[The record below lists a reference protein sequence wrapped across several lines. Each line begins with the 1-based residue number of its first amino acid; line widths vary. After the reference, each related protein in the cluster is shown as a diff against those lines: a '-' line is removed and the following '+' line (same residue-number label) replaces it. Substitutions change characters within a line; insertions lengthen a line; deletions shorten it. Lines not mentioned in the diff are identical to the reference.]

1 MGLPRERTLILSL
14 VVLGMCLCQ
23 ITSRTPSDAHISQ
36 KHDLWMARYGH
47 VYKNNAEKEMR
58 SNIFKKNVE
67 FIESFNSFGDRS
79 YKLAINNFADRTKD
93 ELKAY
98 ASGHKDPV
106 DLKSHVATSFKYE
119 SVSEA
124 RDSMDWREK
133 GAVTKSRVKEHVVEL
148 MRSCYLIRETVSYLT
163 GSCWAFSAI
172 AAVEGITQLTTGK
185 LLSLSEQQLVDC
197 NRNGSGGCQG
207 GYKENAFDYIVKTGI
222 NTGNGYPYHAKDEIC
237 NTVNQ
242 AVQAA
247 TITGYEMV
255 PANNETALLMAVS
268 KQPVSVSIDPT
279 CFEFGYYSSGVLTGH
294 CGTNLTHDVTVV
306 GYGTHDG
313 IKYWLVKN
321 SWGPE
326 WGDNGYVKIQRDAD
340 VAEGLCGIAMRASYP
355 TT

>member
-23 ITSRTPSDAHISQ
+23 TTSRTPSDAQ
-36 KHDLWMARYGH
+36 KHDLWMARYGR

-93 ELKAY
+93 ELKALY
-98 ASGHKDPV
+98 ATGHKDPV
-106 DLKSHVATSFKYE
+106 DLKSYVATSFKYE
-119 SVSEA
+119 SVSEVP
-124 RDSMDWREK
+124 DSMDWREK
-133 GAVTKSRVKEHVVEL
+133 GAVTEVKGQGA
-148 MRSCYLIRETVSYLT
+148 C

-197 NRNGSGGCQG
+197 NRNGSGGCLG
-207 GYKENAFDYIVKTGI
+207 GYKENAFDYIAKTGI
-222 NTGNGYPYHAKDEIC
+222 NTENGYPYHATDEIC